1 MANQKT
7 PEEIAA
13 EKEKAAAEKAEK
25 EKAAVEKAGKLV
37 EVTLRCRLFWK
48 GRRKKEFEEIAV
60 TPEEKKQLEAAGQLA
75 SKEDIEKLKNGEEIQ
90 NQ

>member
-1 MANQKT
+1 MSNQKT

-13 EKEKAAAEKAEK
+13 EKAEKAAAEKAEK
-25 EKAAVEKAGKLV
+25 EKTKLV
-37 EVTLRCRLFWK
+37 GVTLRCRLFWK
-48 GRRKKEFEEIAV
+48 GRRKKEFEEIEV
-60 TPEEKKQLEAAGQLA
+60 TAEEKKQLEAAGQLA